1 MPQAFRN
8 TLLTLR
14 DLIVSAGPLAFLALG
29 LLVAAYWWLNPNPPN
44 QVTLATGPA
53 QSAYEEFGK
62 RYQKALA
69 ADGIEVLLLPSE
81 GHRPTCSCCARAR
94 PIWPL
99 CRAAPQSC
107 SRTTLISWCRWAA
120 FLSSRS
126 GCSIV
131 RMPA

>member
-69 ADGIEVLLLPSE
+69 ADGIEVVLLPSDT
-81 GHRPTCSCCARAR
+81 R
-94 PIWPL
+94 
-99 CRAAPQSC
+99 
-107 SRTTLISWCRWAA
+107 
-120 FLSSRS
+120 RS
-126 GCSIV
+126 GQSV
-131 RMPA
+131 NSTAVPPSTKARSALP

>member
-69 ADGIEVLLLPSE
+69 ADGIEVVLVADEQCCGSLTHHM
-81 GHRPTCSCCARAR
+81 GHDDDALKRARA
-94 PIWPL
+94 
-99 CRAAPQSC
+99 
-107 SRTTLISWCRWAA
+107 TLEERR
-120 FLSSRS
+120 L
-126 GCSIV
+126 
-131 RMPA
+131 MQ